1 MPRSKHSVFK
11 SKVFA
16 IIFLFLNAV
25 CIASPVI
32 KNTADE
38 YQSLISLSFGHDV
51 NTFESEENQLPRSSF
66 ISRSTSRSS
75 VTLKNHICTEN
86 FNSYSTGYAVQKY
99 SNSSIA
105 ASALL
110 QKPGYYTCL
119 FRYTL
124 F

>member
-1 MPRSKHSVFK
+1 MPRSKHSIFK
-11 SKVFA
+11 SRLLA

-25 CIASPVI
+25 CIASPVT

-51 NTFESEENQLPRSSF
+51 NTFESEENQLPRASF

-75 VTLKNHICTEN
+75 VTLKNHICTQ
-86 FNSYSTGYAVQKY
+86 NSYRYSAGSAVQKY

-105 ASALL
+105 SSALL
-110 QKPGYYTCL
+110 QKPGYYACL
-119 FRYTL
+119 FRCTL

>member
-1 MPRSKHSVFK
+1 MPGSKHSVFK
-11 SKVFA
+11 SRILA

-32 KNTADE
+32 KNATDDYNQA
-38 YQSLISLSFGHDV
+38 ISLSFGHDA
-51 NTFESEENQLPRSSF
+51 NTFGSEENQLPNSSIINHF
-66 ISRSTSRSS
+66 SRSS
-75 VTLKNHICTEN
+75 VTLKNHICAEN
-86 FNSYSTGYAVQKY
+86 IYDHSSVYSVQKY